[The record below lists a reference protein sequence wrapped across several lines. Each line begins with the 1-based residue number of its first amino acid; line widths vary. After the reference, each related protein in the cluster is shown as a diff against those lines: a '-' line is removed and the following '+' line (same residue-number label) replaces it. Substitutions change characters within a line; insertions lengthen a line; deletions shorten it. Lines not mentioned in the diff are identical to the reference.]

1 MEWIDQNQG
10 CLKKLNQDDW
20 RRNKGLIDEGSEERW
35 SQIVAQAE
43 VNLCKAG
50 LWGRVAMIMKAQN
63 PFRNRA
69 QVIEVGKQ
77 RLSG

>member
-1 MEWIDQNQG
+1 MRD
-10 CLKKLNQDDW
+10 LKK
-20 RRNKGLIDEGSEERW
+20 DEVKS
-35 SQIVAQAE
+35 VARTE
-43 VNLCKAG
+43 VNLCRAG